1 MNKQEAIE
9 KLKSKA
15 KPHWLDEEI
24 YGDSCIKSV
33 ELCMAIEIVNQID
46 KPEKPVVP
54 QYVADWIEWC
64 KRNKVSLLGGFS
76 AIDELGLA
84 ICNDKKV
91 KSLDASKW
99 ATRNQ
104 ETFAKAWLF
113 GYEVEKEKLYTVELP
128 NPNGGTHLVLCKDC
142 DGDGYTVPVVWDNDY
157 ACFSVD
163 WGSNMLTSFDYL
175 EEFYTE
181 LKDIEVV
188 GNIYENLSLIR

>member
-91 KSLDASKW
+91 KSLEASKW

-104 ETFAKAWLF
+104 ETFAQAWLF
-113 GYEVEKEKLYTVELP
+113 GYEVEKEKLYTAKLKLTNEYLCYRPRFNALLHCIVPETTAKEIKVYHFTEDVLVKYHVWGNDTYEVTEVE
-128 NPNGGTHLVLCKDC
+128 
-142 DGDGYTVPVVWDNDY
+142 
-157 ACFSVD
+157 
-163 WGSNMLTSFDYL
+163 
-175 EEFYTE
+175 E
-181 LKDIEVV
+181 
-188 GNIYENLSLIR
+188 

>member
-1 MNKQEAIE
+1 MNKQELIDRLKKILTTPSEIEGSDYDYGHNYGIERAILLAE
-9 KLKSKA
+9 
-15 KPHWLDEEI
+15 HLDEQQPQ
-24 YGDSCIKSV
+24 
-33 ELCMAIEIVNQID
+33 MN

-54 QYVADWIEWC
+54 QFVADWIEWC

-76 AIDELGLA
+76 AIDELGTA

-99 ATRNQ
+99 ATQNQ

-142 DGDGYTVPVVWDNDY
+142 DGKLFFDVFFSEEWKTFGKCKLTESEIKKDFEWAWKFAKEVEND
-157 ACFSVD
+157 
-163 WGSNMLTSFDYL
+163 
-175 EEFYTE
+175 
-181 LKDIEVV
+181 
-188 GNIYENLSLIR
+188 